1 MNRDPDTTPPDPA
14 EYFLEIESRFAER
27 RGTPFVLSAKD
38 WALMNEWFDAK
49 IPLAIVLEAIDGC
62 FESHKKGGRRRN
74 VSSLGY
80 CTHAVRDL
88 WKERRDLQVGGEDAI
103 LPEDGI
109 AGRLSAL
116 ADEIDAAA
124 SRSDESGIA
133 GILKTTASEIRRL
146 DPKTLPEG
154 DEALL
159 ALETGLLDEVERA
172 LPESVAST
180 LQNRVEAQLRKIQF
194 SDDRV
199 RERTEKATLVREIR
213 RHYGIPRLSLLG

>member
-1 MNRDPDTTPPDPA
+1 
-14 EYFLEIESRFAER
+14 
-27 RGTPFVLSAKD
+27 
-38 WALMNEWFDAK
+38 MNEWFDAK

>member
-1 MNRDPDTTPPDPA
+1 MNRKPETTGLDAA

-38 WALMNEWFDAK
+38 WALMNEWFDAR

-88 WKERRDLQVGGEDAI
+88 WKERRDLQVGGEPGS
-103 LPEDGI
+103 LPEEEI
-109 AGRLSAL
+109 SGRLETL
-116 ADEIDAAA
+116 ADELDQAAA
-124 SRSDESGIA
+124 RSDEARIA
-133 GILKTTASEIRRL
+133 DLLETTASEIRRL

-159 ALETGLLDEVERA
+159 TLETDLLDAVERSI
-172 LPESVAST
+172 PESVASA
-180 LQNRVEAQLRKIQF
+180 LQQRVDAQLERIRF
-194 SDDRV
+194 SDDEV
-199 RERTEKATLVREIR
+199 RKRTEKATIVRELR